1 MVAAPADCFVEVNG
15 LRLHYLDWGGPSD
28 DVLLLLHG
36 ITGNCHAWDDFAEH
50 VRDDF
55 RVLALDQRGH
65 GASEHAPEG
74 YPVTAFA
81 SDIAGFRRA
90 LGFERFDLVG
100 TSLGARNAMPYAAE
114 HSASLRHLVLVD
126 AGPEVERSGART
138 LMAGVGAERPLAFR
152 SREEAAEY
160 FRLRNPNTS
169 PTQVERSIDYG
180 LRLNWAE
187 KLVWR
192 HDPDLLWI
200 TGSAGA
206 REIPLLWESCGR
218 ISCPTLILR
227 GEDSDILGRRTVERM
242 LEVMPTATAEE
253 VPGAGHSI
261 LIDQPDRFERAVR
274 AFLAG

>member
-50 VRDDF
+50 VRDDY

-81 SDIAGFRRA
+81 SDIAEFRRA
-90 LGFERFDLVG
+90 LGFGRFDLVG

-169 PTQVERSIDYG
+169 PKQVERSIDYG

>member
-28 DVLLLLHG
+28 HVLLLLHG
-36 ITGNCHAWDDFAEH
+36 ITGNCHAWDDFAAH
-50 VRDDF
+50 VSGDF

-81 SDIAGFRRA
+81 SDIVEFQRV
-90 LGFERFDLVG
+90 LGFGPFDLVG
-100 TSLGARNAMPYAAE
+100 ASLGGRNAMPYAAE
-114 HSASLRHLVLVD
+114 RSASLRHLVLVD
-126 AGPEVERSGART
+126 AGPELEPAGAKTVMSGI
-138 LMAGVGAERPLAFR
+138 GAERPLAFR
-152 SREEAAEY
+152 SRDEAGAY

-169 PTQVERSIDYG
+169 PRQVERSIDYG
-180 LRLNWAE
+180 LRLNWAK

-192 HDPDLLWI
+192 HDPELLWI

-227 GEDSDILGRRTVERM
+227 GEDSDVLGPTIMERM
-242 LEVMPTATAEE
+242 LAVMPSATAVE

-274 AFLAG
+274 AFLAR

>member
-1 MVAAPADCFVEVNG
+1 MVAAPADRYVDVNG

-36 ITGNCHAWDDFAEH
+36 ITGNCHTWDDFAEH

-65 GASEHAPEG
+65 GASEHAPDG

-81 SDIAGFRRA
+81 SDIAEFRRA

-138 LMAGVGAERPLAFR
+138 LMAGVGTERPLAFR

-169 PTQVERSIDYG
+169 PKQVERSIDYG

-227 GEDSDILGRRTVERM
+227 GEDSDILGRRTVQRM
-242 LEVMPTATAEE
+242 LDVMPTATAEE

>member
-81 SDIAGFRRA
+81 SDIAEFRRA
-90 LGFERFDLVG
+90 LGFGRFDLVG

-169 PTQVERSIDYG
+169 PKQVERSIDYG

>member
-28 DVLLLLHG
+28 HVLLLLHG
-36 ITGNCHAWDDFAEH
+36 ITGNCHAWDDFAAH
-50 VRDDF
+50 VSGDF

-81 SDIAGFRRA
+81 SDIVEFQRV
-90 LGFERFDLVG
+90 LGFGPFDLVG
-100 TSLGARNAMPYAAE
+100 ASLGGRNAMPYAAE

-126 AGPEVERSGART
+126 AGPELEPAGART
-138 LMAGVGAERPLAFR
+138 VMSGIGAERPLAFR
-152 SREEAAEY
+152 SRDEAGEY

-169 PTQVERSIDYG
+169 PRQVERSIDYG
-180 LRLNWAE
+180 LRLNWAK

-192 HDPDLLWI
+192 HDPELLWI

-227 GEDSDILGRRTVERM
+227 GEDSDVLGPTIMERM
-242 LEVMPTATAEE
+242 LAVMPSATAVE

-274 AFLAG
+274 AFLAR

>member
-28 DVLLLLHG
+28 HVLLLLHG
-36 ITGNCHAWDDFAEH
+36 ITGNCHAWDDFAAH
-50 VRDDF
+50 VSGDF

-81 SDIAGFRRA
+81 SDIVEFQRA
-90 LGFERFDLVG
+90 LGFGPFDLVG
-100 TSLGARNAMPYAAE
+100 ASLGGRNAMPYAAE

-126 AGPEVERSGART
+126 AGPELEPAGAKTVMSGI
-138 LMAGVGAERPLAFR
+138 GAERPLAFR
-152 SREEAAEY
+152 SRDEAGEY

-169 PTQVERSIDYG
+169 PRQVERSIDYG
-180 LRLNWAE
+180 LRLNWAK

-192 HDPDLLWI
+192 HDPELLWI

-227 GEDSDILGRRTVERM
+227 GEDSDVLGPTIMERM
-242 LEVMPTATAEE
+242 LAVMPSATAVE

-274 AFLAG
+274 AFLAR